1 MTIKQVLQK
10 YYLAD
15 KKLDNNEIDQL
26 LALALHKNLNYLYT
40 YPEKTIPVSCQKKFA
55 KLYRQRLNH
64 WPLAYLKKTKEF
76 YNLKFFVN
84 QHVLIPR
91 PDTEILV
98 EQALAYL
105 GDKKKLNVLDLGTG
119 SGCLA
124 ISLAKNNPDHNYLA
138 TDISKDALKVAKT
151 NVRKNKVK
159 IKFLA
164 SDLFAKIN
172 KQKFD
177 LVLANL
183 PYLSRQQMSEPSLK
197 HEPKNALV
205 SGKEGL
211 DHYQRLLSQIKSHLN
226 KNFLILLEIDP
237 EQDKKIIPLIQ
248 KYLPQSSVEI
258 LADLAGKNRLVKISQ
273 K

>member
-10 YYLAD
+10 YYSAPA
-15 KKLDNNEIDQL
+15 KLDNNEIDQL

-40 YPEKTIPVSCQKKFA
+40 YPEKIIPVSCQKKFD

-64 WPLAYLKKTKEF
+64 RPLAYLKKTKEF

-84 QHVLIPR
+84 HHVLIPR
-91 PDTEILV
+91 PDSELLV
-98 EQALAYL
+98 ETALDYL
-105 GDKKKLNVLDLGTG
+105 KNKKNLNVLDLGTG
-119 SGCLA
+119 SGCLV
-124 ISLAKNNPDHNYLA
+124 ISLAKNNPSHNYLA

-151 NVRKNKVK
+151 NGRKNKVQL
-159 IKFLA
+159 KFLA
-164 SDLFAKIN
+164 SDLFTKIK

-183 PYLSRQQMSEPSLK
+183 PYLTRQQMSEPSLK

-211 DHYQRLLSQIKSHLN
+211 DHYQRLLSQIKTYLN
-226 KNFLILLEIDP
+226 KEFLILLEIDP
-237 EQDKKIIPLIQ
+237 EQDKKIILVIQ
-248 KYLPQSSVEI
+248 KYLPQTNVEI
-258 LADLAGKNRLVKISQ
+258 LTDLAGKNRLIKIYH